1 MGALLKLIK
10 EIYMK
15 KIIVA
20 MMLMFTTNAGLL
32 VEPYLGYDIGK
43 FSTEISGTE
52 FEWTTNGPVVGGRLG
67 YTFLTFMAG
76 VDYSITT
83 LDAEID
89 TAGYTSTLSDFDG
102 NHLGIFA
109 GVELPVLLRAWAT
122 YFLSSKLTDNDDDEY
137 DGSGFGLGVGFTGL
151 PFVSLNLEYRS
162 MTYDEF
168 TDVSAGTTSTDR
180 DYDVSEILFT
190 VSLPLDL

>member
-1 MGALLKLIK
+1 M
-10 EIYMK
+10 EQE
-15 KIIVA
+15 
-20 MMLMFTTNAGLL
+20 L
-32 VEPYLGYDIGK
+32 VE
-43 FSTEISGTE
+43 EIC
-52 FEWTTNGPVVGGRLG
+52 
-67 YTFLTFMAG
+67 G

-190 VSLPLDL
+190 VSLPLDLQ